1 MTMRIGG
8 FTNINDL
15 ADVSGDYE
23 VFDDLADVGL
33 EVGARH
39 GRRKG
44 RGASSGHNY
53 DARRLV
59 PRVPGAPAIGIK
71 LQPLGFNA
79 IIFSATS
86 GNTLNATTRPQKP
99 FKGKRL
105 VVDIARS
112 GTTATGLITVTDIR
126 IGVQSQLVSTGSIG
140 AGSFAA
146 TAFDVNMELSAC
158 TTALDITVSYANALT
173 PTSPDTIQ
181 VATTLFGE
189 TVGS

>member
-8 FTNINDL
+8 FSNINDL

-33 EVGARH
+33 EVGAH
-39 GRRKG
+39 RRG
-44 RGASSGHNY
+44 RGRGPSNGHSYN
-53 DARRLV
+53 ARRLV

-79 IIFSATS
+79 VIFSAAS

-112 GTTATGLITVTDIR
+112 GATATGLITVTDIR